1 MDEYTAMEYQSFTN
15 LIKLPISPPSRQ
27 RALPVHTF
35 RTFLMLMW
43 GVLLLSALVTS
54 AHAGE
59 KEIRQSLQNNFP
71 GIGKIEHIVV
81 TPYAGLYEILV
92 EGQLLYTDA
101 KGLYLFDG
109 NVIETKTR
117 RNVSEERRRILF
129 AIDFD
134 KLPLELAVKKVKG
147 NGKRKLAQFTD
158 PNCSFCKRLE
168 KELNKVTDVTIYS
181 FLYPI
186 FPGSDEMVRY
196 VLCSKDPV
204 KTWDNWMLNS
214 ITPVKALCDT
224 PQTDQ
229 VKALGQKLHVNGT
242 PNIIFG
248 SGIQSPG
255 YLSAEDLEKNLNE
268 PGKI

>member
-1 MDEYTAMEYQSFTN
+1 MKYLSRLD
-15 LIKLPISPPSRQ
+15 LIKLQISSPAQ
-27 RALPVHTF
+27 RTLSGHTAGPLF
-35 RTFLMLMW
+35 VSLW
-43 GVLLLSALVTS
+43 CALLLFALAPS

-59 KEIRQSLQNNFP
+59 KEIRQSLQSNFP
-71 GIGKIEHIVV
+71 GIGKIEHIVI

-117 RNVSEERRRILF
+117 RNISDERRRILF

-147 NGKRKLAQFTD
+147 NGKRRLAQFTD

-168 KELNKVTDVTIYS
+168 KELNKVTDITIYS

-186 FPGSDEMVRY
+186 FPGSDELVRN

-204 KTWDNWMLNS
+204 KAWDNWMLNG
-214 ITPVKALCDT
+214 ITPEQALCDT
-224 PQTDQ
+224 PQTEQ
-229 VKALGQKLHVNGT
+229 IKALGQKLRVNGT

-248 SGIQSPG
+248 NGIQSPG
-255 YLSAEDLEKNLNE
+255 YLSAEDLERNLNAP

>member
-1 MDEYTAMEYQSFTN
+1 MKYPSFRN
-15 LIKLPISPPSRQ
+15 LVKLPFSSPARQ
-27 RALPVHTF
+27 RTLPGHSDRSLLKSV
-35 RTFLMLMW
+35 W
-43 GVLLLSALVTS
+43 SVLVLFALVSS

-59 KEIRQSLQNNFP
+59 KEIRQSLQSNFP
-71 GIGKIEHIVV
+71 GIGKIEHIVI

-117 RNVSEERRRILF
+117 RNISEERRRILF

-134 KLPLELAVKKVKG
+134 KLPLELAVKQVKG

-158 PNCSFCKRLE
+158 PNCAFCKRLE

-186 FPGSDEMVRY
+186 FPGSDEMVRN
-196 VLCSKDPV
+196 VLCSKNPV
-204 KTWDNWMLNS
+204 MAWNNWMLNG
-214 ITPVKALCDT
+214 ITPEKALCDT

-248 SGIQSPG
+248 NGIQSPG
-255 YLSAEDLEKNLNE
+255 YLSAEELERNLNQA
-268 PGKI
+268 K

>member
-1 MDEYTAMEYQSFTN
+1 MKYPSFLT
-15 LIKLPISPPSRQ
+15 KLPISP
-27 RALPVHTF
+27 
-35 RTFLMLMW
+35 TFLQRTLSRHSARSLFIPKW
-43 GVLLLSALVTS
+43 SALLLFALVTY

-59 KEIRQSLQNNFP
+59 KEIRQSLQSNFP
-71 GIGKIEHIVV
+71 GIGKIEHIVI

-117 RNVSEERRRILF
+117 RNISEERRRILF
-129 AIDFD
+129 AIDFE

-168 KELNKVTDVTIYS
+168 KELYKVTDVTIYS

-186 FPGSDEMVRY
+186 FPGSDEMVRN

-204 KTWDNWMLNS
+204 KAWDNWMLNG
-214 ITPVKALCDT
+214 ITPEKALCDT
-224 PQTDQ
+224 PQTGQ
-229 VKALGQKLHVNGT
+229 VKALGQKLRVNGT

-248 SGIQSPG
+248 NGIQSPG
-255 YLSAEDLEKNLNE
+255 YLPAEELEKNLNE

>member
-1 MDEYTAMEYQSFTN
+1 MEYQFFTN
-15 LIKLPISPPSRQ
+15 LIKLPISSPARQ
-27 RALPVHTF
+27 RALSGHTF

-59 KEIRQSLQNNFP
+59 KEIRQSLQSNFP

-204 KTWDNWMLNS
+204 KTWDNWMLNG
-214 ITPVKALCDT
+214 IAPEKALCDT

-248 SGIQSPG
+248 NGVQSPG
-255 YLSAEDLEKNLNE
+255 YLAAEELERNLNQAR
-268 PGKI
+268 